1 MSVQCNSVLLFIVSV
16 YVFICTNVSIRT
28 RTTVYQ
34 HARVCAYT
42 NMWFVRIYAYRH
54 LYVRLTRDVKIHI
67 ELYINMHECAC
78 TQTCALRVSTHTS
91 TCTCDSPET
100 RKYILKFT
108 STYIRVRAHKHV
120 FCVHL
125 HIVFTYTSTCMCDSP
140 EHQIICWTY
149 MNMHECACTQTCDL
163 CVCTH
168 TSTCT
173 CDSPEM

>member
-42 NMWFVRIYAYRH
+42 NMWFVRIYTYRH

-108 STYIRVRAHKHV
+108 STYIRVHAHKHV
-120 FCVHL
+120 ICVYVHIRPLVRAIRQRCKSTCYTSYQHTYVCVH
-125 HIVFTYTSTCMCDSP
+125 I
-140 EHQIICWTY
+140 
-149 MNMHECACTQTCDL
+149 NM
-163 CVCTH
+163 
-168 TSTCT
+168 
-173 CDSPEM
+173 